1 MTEVPTA
8 RAVIAGVPFYGEGG
22 NGIFLVFPSRALLP
36 PIATSG
42 TRAYALA
49 EDDYV
54 IFIAPDSGI
63 GGHWADD
70 VRGQQIAEKARRNQP
85 R

>member
-42 TRAYALA
+42 TRAYTIG

-70 VRGQQIAEKARRNQP
+70 VRGQQLAEKARRNQS